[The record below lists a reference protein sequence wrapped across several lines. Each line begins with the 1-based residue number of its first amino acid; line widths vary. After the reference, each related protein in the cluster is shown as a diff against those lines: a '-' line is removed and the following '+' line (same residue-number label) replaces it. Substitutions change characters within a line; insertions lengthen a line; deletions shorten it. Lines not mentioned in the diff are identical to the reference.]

1 MPDKKNTIGRFEI
14 LEKIGEGPIGAV
26 YKALD
31 PVIRRTVAIKVV
43 KLYALE
49 ETTTF
54 ADVFEKIYR
63 VVRTSTS
70 LNHPNICVIY
80 DLSEE
85 KKIPYI
91 TMEYIDGQDLDTA
104 LQKKRQFKR
113 NELVSILQQAGDAI
127 DFAHKKNVVHQ
138 DLKSTNI
145 LLTTDLHVKITDFG
159 IAGLDEI
166 AAAQTKKLLSIPF
179 YISPEQALG
188 EKVSPASDLFSLAII
203 AYQLLSGELPFP
215 GNSAAGVVMMI
226 ARDPQSVPKSLNHSK
241 ISKEQW
247 DTFFGKA
254 LNKSPDQRFG
264 SAKEMLDALIAI
276 IPESSTDVYPFP
288 SKAAPV
294 TEAVSSAPTVFIDT
308 SKILEESPK
317 QTPAPFGT
325 EAGATIISRKVDQG
339 DRTSATGASA
349 PVGESTLEDD
359 VSETISVSKEKLEEA
374 KEAMMAALP
383 VPAESFDEYP
393 KTELIQ
399 APVLPKRP
407 VESAAAS
414 ISGLKPPETPV
425 PSVKT
430 TIIPPPPT
438 PVPEP
443 KASTGQASR
452 TVITPPVIP
461 PTPPS
466 SSTIPPR
473 PSAPGLPPKAE
484 SIGAA
489 GTGAATSQVSKPI
502 KAAGP
507 PNMKKYFV
515 AAIALAI
522 LIALIGG
529 LFFML
534 KKPEKKE
541 EETQPPPTQIVAPL
555 PKPQP
560 QTVEFV
566 PTTGQVSVTSDRSSC
581 DRH

>member
-1 MPDKKNTIGRFEI
+1 MRWLCFP
-14 LEKIGEGPIGAV
+14 AW
-26 YKALD
+26 
-31 PVIRRTVAIKVV
+31 RRGSHAPSHSSP
-43 KLYALE
+43 
-49 ETTTF
+49 
-54 ADVFEKIYR
+54 YR
-63 VVRTSTS
+63 S
-70 LNHPNICVIY
+70 
-80 DLSEE
+80 
-85 KKIPYI
+85 
-91 TMEYIDGQDLDTA
+91 
-104 LQKKRQFKR
+104 
-113 NELVSILQQAGDAI
+113 
-127 DFAHKKNVVHQ
+127 
-138 DLKSTNI
+138 
-145 LLTTDLHVKITDFG
+145 
-159 IAGLDEI
+159 
-166 AAAQTKKLLSIPF
+166 
-179 YISPEQALG
+179 
-188 EKVSPASDLFSLAII
+188 
-203 AYQLLSGELPFP
+203 
-215 GNSAAGVVMMI
+215 
-226 ARDPQSVPKSLNHSK
+226 
-241 ISKEQW
+241 
-247 DTFFGKA
+247 
-254 LNKSPDQRFG
+254 
-264 SAKEMLDALIAI
+264 I

-566 PTTGQVSVTSDRSSC
+566 PTTGQVSVTSDPIGATVFVGEVEQGVTPIIIADLPFGKHTLKLQLKGYQDLQQEVEITAENSSLGVPVTLEKAVPQVGTLVIESTPPGAAIIMSKKVVGVTPKTLTNMKASKYTVLLKLDGHEDYTGIVRVKAAETATLQANLVAIYKAPPPPEPEPVKPAEPKVTPGMLVQLGQPGVVPPKSIRKVPAKYPDIAKQRRLEGVVGLSILVSETGKVLEVKIVKATNPILDESAMEAVKQWTYQPATKDGVPVKVWLPVSMSFQRS
-581 DRH
+581 R